1 MEVDAS
7 VPPSQRFH
15 ASSPSHAVPHAVL
28 RTQAEHK
35 TQQRDEH
42 MSITSPLL
50 PRGGNT
56 VTRALFLGAAF
67 AVAGCDAGGVYVA
80 RLSEPELSVNLAM
93 APPNAPEGSC
103 WGRDETPATVQTVT
117 ERFLVQPAEID
128 TDGTLRQPAV
138 YRTETSQE
146 IVHARHE
153 IWFETPCS
161 EDVTEDF
168 VVSLQRALE
177 VRGFYR
183 GPINGEMDART
194 RRSVRKYQQEQGLDT
209 SILSLEAAQQ
219 LGLLAYTLDTE

>member
-1 MEVDAS
+1 
-7 VPPSQRFH
+7 
-15 ASSPSHAVPHAVL
+15 
-28 RTQAEHK
+28 
-35 TQQRDEH
+35 
-42 MSITSPLL
+42 MSITPPSLSR
-50 PRGGNT
+50 RGNFA
-56 VTRALFLGAAF
+56 VRSLFLGATF
-67 AVAGCDAGGVYVA
+67 AVAACDAGGVYVA
-80 RLSEPELSVNLAM
+80 RLSEPELSVSHAM

-128 TDGTLRQPAV
+128 TDGTLRQPAI

-161 EDVTEDF
+161 EDVTADF

-177 VRGFYR
+177 VRGFYS
-183 GPINGEMDART
+183 GAINGDMDART
-194 RRSVRKYQQEQGLDT
+194 RRAVRKYQQVQGLDT

-219 LGLLAYTLDTE
+219 LGLLAYTLKTE